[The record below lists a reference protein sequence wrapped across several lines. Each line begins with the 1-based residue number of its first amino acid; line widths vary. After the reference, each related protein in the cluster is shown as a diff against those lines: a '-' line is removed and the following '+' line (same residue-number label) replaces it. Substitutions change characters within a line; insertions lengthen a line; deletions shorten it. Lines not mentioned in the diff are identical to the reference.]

1 MKNAAFFKT
10 LGSWAGAVVGAAF
23 SALIWAEKQVFFRTG
38 IRGRA
43 LAWLWHEQGQRLQK
57 RLNSQHGTAI
67 QYGYISSK

>member
-1 MKNAAFFKT
+1 MKNAGIIKT
-10 LGSWAGAVVGAAF
+10 LASWAGAVAGAGF
-23 SALIWAEKQVFFRTG
+23 RALIWAEKQVFFRTG

-67 QYGYISSK
+67 QYGYISTK